1 MVSYV
6 EFSNRDEEMMNRML
20 LETDTLLQV
29 ILKVLYLSS
38 KFIFRIIDNNYIIS

>member
-6 EFSNRDEEMMNRML
+6 EFSNRDEEMMNRIL

-29 ILKVLYLSS
+29 IPEYVLHLHFLIILIFQWV
-38 KFIFRIIDNNYIIS
+38 FIL